1 MRSIACTALLALA
14 ALLVPVQDGRADD
27 GVLAYRAGDVTVL
40 RLADKQGG
48 IPPHIFTGASKA
60 LLDTALHGQSCP
72 SMFLTFLLKTPRDT
86 VLVDSGNGE
95 GRQGRTHALLRQ
107 LGVPADAVTKVV
119 LTHMH
124 GDHVLGLFSGKGPA
138 FPRAEIYVE
147 ASEFRF
153 WTDRKNMS
161 RAPSGMGACFDN
173 AERLA
178 QIYKGRIRLFK
189 AGDRLLPW
197 LASVPLPG
205 HTEGHAGFLVERA
218 GRRLLLAGDVLHCL
232 ALQAAHPE
240 VAVIWDADQDL
251 ARRTRLQ
258 TLRQA
263 AGDGTVVLGSHFA
276 DPGAVRFTARDGA
289 GFAYEFVQP
298 DAR

>member
-1 MRSIACTALLALA
+1 MRSITCTVLIALALLLA
-14 ALLVPVQDGRADD
+14 HVQEGRADD
-27 GVLAYRAGDVTVL
+27 SVLVYRAGDVTVM

-48 IPPHIFTGASKA
+48 VPPQVFAGADKA
-60 LLDTALHGQSCP
+60 LLEKELHGQICP
-72 SMFLTFLLKTPRDT
+72 AMFLTFLVKTPEDM

-95 GRQGRTHALLRQ
+95 ERQGRTHALLRQ
-107 LGVPADAVTKVV
+107 LGVPAEAVTKIL

-124 GDHVLGLFSGKGPA
+124 GDHVLGLFSGKQAA
-138 FPRAEIYVE
+138 FPSAEIYVE

-161 RAPSGMGACFDN
+161 RAPSGMGANFDN

-178 QIYKGRIRLFK
+178 QIYKGRIRLFT
-189 AGDRLLPW
+189 AGDKLFPW
-197 LASVPLPG
+197 LASVALPG
-205 HTEGHAGFLVERA
+205 HTEGHTGFLVERA
-218 GRRLLLAGDVLHCL
+218 GRRLLLAGDFLHCL
-232 ALQAAHPE
+232 AVQAAHPE
-240 VAVIWDADQDL
+240 VAVIWDSDQEL
-251 ARRTRLQ
+251 AKRTRLQ

-263 AGDGTVVLGSHFA
+263 AGDGTVVLGDHFA
-276 DPGAVRFTARDGA
+276 NPGAVRFTERGA